1 VPGVAD
7 VHDSFD
13 VPVPLAVR
21 VTGVVLK
28 PPHDRPAG
36 IVALNATEPA
46 KFSEL
51 VNVTSDVIKKP
62 ALPLGDVAEIEKSPT
77 WDTNPVVRVRP
88 PPVAV
93 IKTKYTPG
101 LVDVG
106 LHVPVIGPIV
116 TFKLAGHLGVSP
128 VEGETIVVRFTRP
141 LNPLTGVTVTVELPV
156 SPELKSAGVVAVMVK
171 STKLKV
177 VMTE

>member
-1 VPGVAD
+1 MPGVAEA
-7 VHDSFD
+7 HDSFE
-13 VPVPLAVR
+13 VPVPLEVS
-21 VTGVVLK
+21 VTGLVLK

-36 IVALNATEPA
+36 IVAVSATEPA
-46 KFSEL
+46 KFSKL
-51 VNVTSDVIKKP
+51 VKVTSDVIKKP

-77 WDTNPVVRVRP
+77 WDTNPVVRLRP

-101 LVDVG
+101 FVEVG

-116 TFKLAGHLGVSP
+116 TFKLVGHPAVSP
-128 VEGETIVVRFTRP
+128 VEGETIVVRVTRP

-156 SPELKSAGVVAVMVK
+156 SPELKSAGVVAVTVK

-177 VMTE
+177 VTTE

>member
-1 VPGVAD
+1 MPGVAD